1 MGAAAGKIEIVRG
14 RLTEERAQQVLAF
27 WERESDLP
35 ETEARRRLGEVACV
49 ATDDAG
55 EVVGVNSVY
64 DAKLDLLARHRMWVY
79 RHLLTEMA
87 ADMWAPMINIAW
99 KALDAEFRPEVPGPL
114 GLAVLVDDPAR
125 LTNLPDADSLWPKL
139 VYAGRMGD
147 AQLRIRYFGGARL
160 GEPRPIDD
168 YAFALE
174 DRGHRIH
181 VFAEQDAI
189 TADDVIELWTREGAM
204 PPDEARRRVDE
215 VLLVATDAAG
225 EPVGVATTYLERN
238 AQLDLDLW
246 YFRAFVTAEH
256 RATKVGASLLLV
268 ARDHLQARF
277 IGGLDQRGAG
287 VVLEVEN
294 EMLKRF
300 FDYAW
305 WAGSDFTFVGHNERG
320 DHVRVHFFPG
330 AAAP

>member
-1 MGAAAGKIEIVRG
+1 MSAAGGKIEIVRG
-14 RLTEERAQQVLAF
+14 RLSEERSGQVLAF
-27 WERESDLP
+27 WERESRLDAA
-35 ETEARRRLGEVACV
+35 EARRRLGEIVCIAV
-49 ATDDAG
+49 DDGG
-55 EVVGVNSVY
+55 EVIGVNSVY
-64 DAKLDLLARHRMWVY
+64 DAAVDLLAGHRMWVY
-79 RHLLTEMA
+79 RNLLTEAA
-87 ADMWAPMINIAW
+87 ADMWAPMINTAW

-114 GLAVLVDDPAR
+114 GLAVPVGDPDRLAR
-125 LTNLPDADSLWPKL
+125 MPDADSLWPKL

-189 TADDVIELWTREGAM
+189 TADDVVELWTREGAM
-204 PPDEARRRVDE
+204 APDEARRRVGE

-225 EPVGVATTYLERN
+225 EPVGVATAYLERN
-238 AQLDLDLW
+238 AQLGLDLW

-277 IGGLDQRGAG
+277 VAAQDQRGAG

-294 EMLKRF
+294 EMLKRY

-305 WAGSDFTFVGHNERG
+305 WSGSDFTFIGHNERG
-320 DHVRVHFFPG
+320 NHVRVHFFPG